1 MFVPDEQVQQY
12 CQIDFAADKNR
23 SRAFSAIGHA
33 DLVRDNTVYTLRFTS
48 RLSHEDFLECACYM
62 IGLGVPKGVVWNVR
76 DNAMFSVE
84 IPDRKRYLD
93 AVAKAVTKQAIAAY
107 FEPCSIIDERY
118 FAVIDTET
126 NWSDEI
132 MSIGIEIADAKTFR
146 SVYRKYY
153 ILTPECRVGGMFS
166 NVMEL
171 PLTCDKTVGSRAQV
185 LEDMK
190 KVFERYDIRSLFAY
204 NAKFD
209 QDHLPEINE
218 VDWFDIM
225 QVAAYRQYNPAIPQ
239 DAPCYKTG
247 RLKHGCGVQSIYR
260 HLSGNSRYY
269 ETHNAL
275 TDASDELEI
284 MRMLDQPLEVF
295 KYPKMQTQ
303 KHKEKKQPQNMLPD
317 GAKVGARV
325 RVKGK
330 GVGVIGEIN
339 DRIIKVKLGENL
351 LAFTRKDAFEQGW
364 LKLDK

>member
-1 MFVPDEQVQQY
+1 
-12 CQIDFAADKNR
+12 
-23 SRAFSAIGHA
+23 
-33 DLVRDNTVYTLRFTS
+33 
-48 RLSHEDFLECACYM
+48 
-62 IGLGVPKGVVWNVR
+62 
-76 DNAMFSVE
+76 
-84 IPDRKRYLD
+84 
-93 AVAKAVTKQAIAAY
+93 
-107 FEPCSIIDERY
+107 
-118 FAVIDTET
+118 
-126 NWSDEI
+126 

-209 QDHLPEINE
+209 QGHLPEINE

-225 QVAAYRQYNPAIPQ
+225 QVAAYRQFNPAIPQ
-239 DAPCYKTG
+239 DAPCCKTG

-260 HLSGNSRYY
+260 LLSGNSRYY

-295 KYPKMQTQ
+295 KYPKMQTPKQ
-303 KHKEKKQPQNMLPD
+303 KTKPKKQPQTKLPD

-330 GVGVIGEIN
+330 GVGVIDEIN
-339 DRIIKVKLGENL
+339 DRIIKVKLGEKL